1 MSRWDE
7 KKRLLEAALFAAS
20 RPLSTDD
27 LSKFL
32 GLSEISIEKMVEEI
46 NEELVNHPFHVVR
59 RDEGWEMRLKDDYI
73 EVALKF
79 APAPELSRS
88 ELRTLAVIALKK
100 KISATELYT
109 VRGNVRDQVKK
120 LIRMGLVKE
129 ERKGRRIYFTVTG
142 KFSRYFDLV
151 LEDGEGGP

>member
-32 GLSEISIEKMVEEI
+32 GLSGVSIERMVEEI
-46 NEELVNHPFHVVR
+46 NEELENHPFQVVKR
-59 RDEGWEMRLKDDYI
+59 GDGWEMRLKDDYT
-73 EVALKF
+73 EAALKF
-79 APAPELSRS
+79 APVPELSKS
-88 ELRTLAVIALKK
+88 ELRTLAVIALKR
-100 KISATELYT
+100 KISATELYAI
-109 VRGNVRDQVKK
+109 RGNVRDQVRKM
-120 LIRMGLVKE
+120 IRMGLVR
-129 ERKGRRIYFTVTG
+129 ERREGRRVYFTVTG
-142 KFSRYFDLV
+142 RFSRYFDLA